1 MAANEGRLR
10 VVTFDLDDTLWDT
23 RAAIKIASAS
33 FFSALSAGGLA
44 EPTFTPETFHSKM
57 RTVYRA
63 APGTWQH
70 DLTALRREALRRCA
84 LEDAG
89 VKPGPALDQLV
100 DTGVAAFLEGRN
112 RPPLF
117 EGVVASLHALKRMG
131 LVLGVIT
138 NGNADV
144 QRIAGLDGG
153 LFDFS
158 VTSAEAGAAKP
169 ARAPFELAIAKA
181 SALVLGS
188 GGSGGSDRPSLLP
201 ASCFLH
207 VGDDAEC
214 DVQGARQLGMRSA
227 WVNRP
232 GVVVPPA
239 AGSSQDT
246 PPGLSAGMQAD
257 LVLQSVVQLP
267 TAAEVTAWLDGTG
280 VAARIDAGSSRL

>member
-1 MAANEGRLR
+1 MAASEGRLR

-44 EPTFTPETFHSKM
+44 DPTFTPETFHSKM

-63 APGTWQH
+63 APGRQH

-89 VKPGPALDQLV
+89 AAPGPALDQLV
-100 DTGVAAFLEGRN
+100 DAGVAAFLEGRN

-117 EGVVASLHALKRMG
+117 DGVVASLRALKRMG

-188 GGSGGSDRPSLLP
+188 GGSGGSARPSLLP

-227 WVNRP
+227 WINRP
-232 GVVVPPA
+232 G
-239 AGSSQDT
+239 AGSCQDT

-267 TAAEVTAWLDGTG
+267 AAAELTAWLDGPG
-280 VAARIDAGSSRL
+280 VAARVLNAGSPVPASRL